1 MKNTNAWLAKF
12 IKTEGL
18 SRAQVAKCLC
28 VSLSTVDRWLQPKT
42 KGGKRNP
49 QFRRMPDMA
58 HKLLVILSYD
68 DEFPNN
74 S

>member
-12 IKTEGL
+12 IKDYDMT
-18 SRAQVAKCLC
+18 RAQVAKHLC

-42 KGGKRNP
+42 KGGVRNP

-58 HKLLVILSYD
+58 HKLIVILSYD
-68 DEFPNN
+68 DDFPDNI
-74 S
+74 